1 VAVARDGEEAL
12 RLARAEA
19 PDLILL
25 DLIMP
30 KLTGFE
36 VLRALKQDP
45 AAASVPVIVLSNL
58 GQQRDV
64 QEAME
69 GGAVAYFVKASL
81 SLEELTRR
89 IEEALPPGS

>member
-45 AAASVPVIVLSNL
+45 AA
-58 GQQRDV
+58 
-64 QEAME
+64 
-69 GGAVAYFVKASL
+69 
-81 SLEELTRR
+81 
-89 IEEALPPGS
+89 PPSR